1 MTSPLTTIYE
11 CSDGADFPVDW
22 ANPEQRDHRWSW
34 DSSHWPNPLKPFD
47 AAVWLLSEVSCK
59 QAHSDAGI
67 PLHPILR
74 DFLVPNGFLHWRRVI
89 QSDEENSQIQQFT
102 DRMGGILGAW
112 EQFCQPRTE
121 ERCTWLRES
130 GDEPSTP
137 DLVAAYGYAFHM
149 TMVSLQTIML
159 SRQLLIDFLV
169 ADFGEESEILATE
182 LTAGGV
188 NETLMADQA
197 LWEIAQIARRS
208 EPLTSIIIENEPEK
222 MIGAISDTDDGTQF
236 LTAFEEYIQYYGL
249 RTSQWES
256 AAPTFREQPE
266 APLGFIKHAVMND
279 VPAPLEVQQN
289 VANEMDK
296 LAVDVETK
304 LGSDDEKRARFR
316 ELLAATKPWVTVREN
331 RAFWQLLSYGSL
343 RVAMLRRGQRL
354 VDADAI
360 DQVEDI
366 FFLEPEEVDRYL
378 ANTADSAKALVE
390 QRRQEWEFWSTK
402 TPPEFVGQV
411 DESTQPESEG
421 DVASEKVLRGIGASR
436 GVVTARA
443 RVIMDLA
450 EAANFQSG
458 EILVCVT
465 TAPPWTI
472 LFTKAVAVVIDAGG
486 VLSHASIASREYGI
500 PCVAAT
506 GNGTSLIKDGML
518 ITVDGAEGTVT
529 IED

>member
-1 MTSPLTTIYE
+1 
-11 CSDGADFPVDW
+11 
-22 ANPEQRDHRWSW
+22 
-34 DSSHWPNPLKPFD
+34 
-47 AAVWLLSEVSCK
+47 
-59 QAHSDAGI
+59 
-67 PLHPILR
+67 
-74 DFLVPNGFLHWRRVI
+74 
-89 QSDEENSQIQQFT
+89 
-102 DRMGGILGAW
+102 
-112 EQFCQPRTE
+112 
-121 ERCTWLRES
+121 
-130 GDEPSTP
+130 
-137 DLVAAYGYAFHM
+137 
-149 TMVSLQTIML
+149 
-159 SRQLLIDFLV
+159 
-169 ADFGEESEILATE
+169 
-182 LTAGGV
+182 
-188 NETLMADQA
+188 
-197 LWEIAQIARRS
+197 
-208 EPLTSIIIENEPEK
+208 
-222 MIGAISDTDDGTQF
+222 
-236 LTAFEEYIQYYGL
+236 
-249 RTSQWES
+249 
-256 AAPTFREQPE
+256 
-266 APLGFIKHAVMND
+266 
-279 VPAPLEVQQN
+279 
-289 VANEMDK
+289 
-296 LAVDVETK
+296 
-304 LGSDDEKRARFR
+304 
-316 ELLAATKPWVTVREN
+316 
-331 RAFWQLLSYGSL
+331 
-343 RVAMLRRGQRL
+343 
-354 VDADAI
+354 DAI

-518 ITVDGAEGTVT
+518 ITVDGAEGTV
-529 IED
+529 